1 MFKISVK
8 IYSYRNIFPYGVFY
22 MDEKIMRTKLFG
34 GFDKKDVLS
43 YVDDLKKQVE
53 DLKSD
58 LQKKDENIDALNSQ
72 VASLSKECE
81 KIAELNGEL
90 LEKDKR
96 IVDITAQNIELAAS
110 VDALSAVSRE
120 YEGAKAKLE
129 KSQQQ
134 IKDEQ
139 ARLGAAFLD
148 ARRYSSEIVA
158 AANEKAHNASLGFS
172 EDITKQAGEISRLS
186 EEIDRLSASFTK
198 SVDELQANIAVL
210 ASRMSAAAKNLS
222 IRQDATFEPDLN
234 LSFDVDDDATGVEQ
248 TNDGSGLT
256 YIQYPPHTE
265 FNEDLNIQPD
275 GSFGASKKTDEEIS

>member
-1 MFKISVK
+1 
-8 IYSYRNIFPYGVFY
+8 

-43 YVDDLKKQVE
+43 YVEDLKKQVE
-53 DLKSD
+53 ELKAD
-58 LQKKDENIDALNSQ
+58 IKNKDENIDSLNSQ

-81 KIAELNGEL
+81 KITELTEDLSQKDAEIAELTAKNAEL
-90 LEKDKR
+90 G
-96 IVDITAQNIELAAS
+96 TS
-110 VDALSAVSRE
+110 VDALSAVSAE
-120 YEGAKAKLE
+120 YEDAKAKLE

-158 AANEKAHNASLGFS
+158 AANEKAHSTSLSFS
-172 EDITKQAGEISRLS
+172 EDISKQAGEITRLS
-186 EEIDRLSASFTK
+186 AEIDRLSASFTK
-198 SVDELQANIAVL
+198 SVDELHANIAVL

-222 IRQDATFEPDLN
+222 IRQDASFEPDLK
-234 LSFDVDDDATGVEQ
+234 LSFEVDDDATGVEE
-248 TNDGSGLT
+248 THDGSGLT
-256 YIQYPPHTE
+256 YIQYAPHTE

-275 GSFGASKKTDEEIS
+275 GSFGANKPNEDIS

>member
-1 MFKISVK
+1 
-8 IYSYRNIFPYGVFY
+8 

-43 YVDDLKKQVE
+43 YVEDLKKQVE
-53 DLKSD
+53 ELKSD
-58 LQKKDENIDALNSQ
+58 LQQKDENIDALNSQ
-72 VASLSKECE
+72 VASLSAECE
-81 KIAELNGEL
+81 KIAELN
-90 LEKDKR
+90 EKIEQRDGR
-96 IVDITAQNIELAAS
+96 IADLTAQNLELSAS
-110 VDALSAVSRE
+110 VDALGAVSRE
-120 YEGAKAKLE
+120 YEDAKSKLE

-172 EDITKQAGEISRLS
+172 EDISKQAGEITRLS
-186 EEIDRLSASFTK
+186 QEIDSLSASFTK

-222 IRQDATFEPDLN
+222 IRQDASFEPDLKV
-234 LSFDVDDDATGVEQ
+234 SFNVDDDATGIEQ
-248 TNDGSGLT
+248 TDDGSGLT

-275 GSFGASKKTDEEIS
+275 GSFGKKADEDIS